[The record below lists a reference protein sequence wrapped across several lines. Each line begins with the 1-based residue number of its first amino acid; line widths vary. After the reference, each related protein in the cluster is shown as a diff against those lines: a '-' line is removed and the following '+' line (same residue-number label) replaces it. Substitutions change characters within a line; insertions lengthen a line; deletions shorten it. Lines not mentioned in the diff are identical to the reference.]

1 MPRADAFVALRGGI
15 GTLTEATLM
24 WTLLETRQI
33 APRPF
38 LFVGESWARLLEA
51 FRDQT
56 LMTERH
62 FALAILVDTVDQ
74 AVTRLREAFAPSP

>member
-1 MPRADAFVALRGGI
+1 
-15 GTLTEATLM
+15 M
-24 WTLLETRQI
+24 WTLLNAAI

-51 FRDQT
+51 FRDET

-62 FALAILVDTVDQ
+62 FALATLVDTVDQ
-74 AVTRLREAFAPSP
+74 AVAHLMEAFAHAP